1 MWVFTHP
8 LHLEAQS
15 SVRFVVP
22 RWWHCVMLRSA
33 SLGSGSAQCCSMI
46 QLCRIDL
53 HLTLAILPNQ
63 MDVWQPQHTHWI
75 YKHVCTLVITHTH
88 THTRTRL
95 TEIHRCTHTHTHTYT
110 HTHTHTLGKVT
121 MLLETKGQMVDND
134 TVPALA
140 RWLKYAFL
148 LVCVRA

>member
-110 HTHTHTLGKVT
+110 HTHTHTHTHWERLQCCLKQRG
-121 MLLETKGQMVDND
+121 
-134 TVPALA
+134 
-140 RWLKYAFL
+140 RWLTMIQ
-148 LVCVRA
+148 CQHWQGG